1 MLFPLASEAQ
11 CRYTSLHEYV
21 ILIFA
26 AKYPT
31 PLGQTYD
38 MHFWYQASVTYF
50 WIFLFIFF
58 PKEKC
63 GPFQLRHL
71 TTNLAGEKNLF
82 KAIWKLG
89 HFIIKHKLFN
99 NTREK
104 TKLVFKGMLPGLSNP
119 LNWKVFWHLRWR
131 KTIMQTSMKNS
142 WQIWK

>member
-104 TKLVFKGMLPGLSNP
+104 QNWYLKGCFLGFQILLIEKFSGIWDEER
-119 LNWKVFWHLRWR
+119 L
-131 KTIMQTSMKNS
+131 MQTSMKNS